1 MLMFN
6 GHENGH
12 NEYHFSFLHIST
24 IRRKTGREM
33 LFLFSFLFYDEN
45 SHNHWQTYKH
55 FHMHIVQH
63 TRAGVNEHE
72 NKGGYTYKFLS
83 TKMDKMLIR
92 WD

>member
-1 MLMFN
+1 MDMRTDTTN
-6 GHENGH
+6 
-12 NEYHFSFLHIST
+12 T
-24 IRRKTGREM
+24 ILVFCIFPPFDDNTGREM

-92 WD
+92 